1 MQAIKDI
8 TLQLSAETERQL
20 TDRIAWFYLRHLN
33 DADAKPAAALN
44 QLLTRGERAELPE
57 AQGTKE
63 KEARSG
69 PCTRKALLEA
79 QLYDTIS
86 SYTKQFEM
94 RDDGIPQ
101 SLRRQMNGRLSSFN
115 EQAARKLAENA
126 MNCIRQG
133 GSAAQTVQEMLT
145 VFDKA
150 VKRFAGDVDTAYT
163 QASWYCL
170 IKEYE
175 NEGHHRFRYVV
186 EEKKGLCD
194 ACLRQSDQT
203 YTLAELLKQ
212 NLLPP
217 LHPNC
222 RCALVPDDELPA
234 ADDRDAG
241 GFASRRMRAEGK
253 WYDAL
258 LRIPADAK
266 KLVSGVMAA
275 QQERLHRGT
284 LAGFADWFTLGIV
297 SGAWNG
303 MNERFAAL
311 TDDPSLYTAL
321 DWATMG
327 SAGMVK
333 RAVAPEEPLSLE
345 HWLNALGVA
354 SLALGAY
361 QMARNYAR
369 VSVDDVA
376 AFDKAVAAN
385 EPLTYNYYALEA
397 TSEDSLIVR
406 DVKYLDKHGYISW
419 KKVAPHNGFV
429 KGTERIEML
438 PEHFIIDRYG
448 GTGGKFAA
456 PFGTP
461 YEMRSLP
468 YFENVHAYH
477 VYRVVTPI
485 QVKTG
490 KIAPAFNLPGGG
502 IQYQLPMSIGKLI
515 EKGYLEVLTP

>member
-1 MQAIKDI
+1 M
-8 TLQLSAETERQL
+8 
-20 TDRIAWFYLRHLN
+20 N

-44 QLLTRGERAELPE
+44 QLLTQSERAELPE
-57 AQGTKE
+57 AQGAKE
-63 KEARSG
+63 KVARSG

-79 QLYDTIS
+79 QLYDTIN

-126 MNCIRQG
+126 MRCIRQG

-150 VKRFAGDVDTAYT
+150 VKRFAGDVATAYT

-186 EEKKGLCD
+186 EDKDGLCN
-194 ACLRQSDQT
+194 ACLLQSEQT

-234 ADDRDAG
+234 VDDRDAG
-241 GFASRRMRAEGK
+241 GRTRAEGN

-297 SGAWNG
+297 SGAWSG
-303 MNERFAAL
+303 MSERFAAL
-311 TDDPSLYTAL
+311 TDDPSLYAAL

-333 RAVAPEEPLSLE
+333 GAVAPEEPLSLE
-345 HWLNALGVA
+345 HWLNALGTA

-376 AFDKAVAAN
+376 AFDRAVKTRSVSSPAARSAADYSLKQEQQLIQQLELRHEKFTREN
-385 EPLTYNYYALEA
+385 IMRIEQLPSGKIVWLETGNNRAGFQHILAHVKQFQTQGITQDELADYIMDALTNGE
-397 TSEDSLIVR
+397 IVGMQGTR
-406 DVKYLDKHGYISW
+406 EIYESTYKGVTRR
-419 KKVAPHNGFV
+419 VAVTIGDNGFIV
-429 KGTERIEML
+429 GANPQSMPK
-438 PEHFIIDRYG
+438 
-448 GTGGKFAA
+448 
-456 PFGTP
+456 
-461 YEMRSLP
+461 
-468 YFENVHAYH
+468 
-477 VYRVVTPI
+477 
-485 QVKTG
+485 
-490 KIAPAFNLPGGG
+490 
-502 IQYQLPMSIGKLI
+502 
-515 EKGYLEVLTP
+515 

>member
-44 QLLTRGERAELPE
+44 QLLTQSERAELPE
-57 AQGTKE
+57 AQGAKE
-63 KEARSG
+63 KVARSG

-79 QLYDTIS
+79 QLYDTIN

-126 MNCIRQG
+126 MRCIRQG

-186 EEKKGLCD
+186 EDKDGLCN
-194 ACLRQSDQT
+194 ACLLQSEQT

-234 ADDRDAG
+234 VDDRDAG
-241 GFASRRMRAEGK
+241 GRTRAEGN

-297 SGAWNG
+297 SGAWSG
-303 MNERFAAL
+303 MSERFAAL

-333 RAVAPEEPLSLE
+333 GAVAPEEPLSLE
-345 HWLNALGVA
+345 HWLNALGTA
-354 SLALGAY
+354 SLALSVYSMTQNITKEVFETPRERTYVVEESAQRPTWRQSEIDGILDYPDHEA
-361 QMARNYAR
+361 QLSFKNGKR
-369 VSVDDVA
+369 VPYSTKSSVRPDFYREGSSVDYKNYDISTLKKRSNLVYNIRKQYFRREIELPLNTQQTFVIDVRGQDIA
-376 AFDKAVAAN
+376 EDILNQLYDKIVQQ
-385 EPLTYNYYALEA
+385 
-397 TSEDSLIVR
+397 TSPEIVIR
-406 DVKYLDKHGYISW
+406 F
-419 KKVAPHNGFV
+419 KVG
-429 KGTERIEML
+429 
-438 PEHFIIDRYG
+438 
-448 GTGGKFAA
+448 
-456 PFGTP
+456 
-461 YEMRSLP
+461 
-468 YFENVHAYH
+468 
-477 VYRVVTPI
+477 
-485 QVKTG
+485 
-490 KIAPAFNLPGGG
+490 
-502 IQYQLPMSIGKLI
+502 
-515 EKGYLEVLTP
+515 

>member
-44 QLLTRGERAELPE
+44 QLLTRGERAELPQ
-57 AQGTKE
+57 AQGAKE

-94 RDDGIPQ
+94 TDDGIPK
-101 SLRRQMNGRLSSFN
+101 SLRQQMNGRLASFN

-126 MNCIRQG
+126 VNCIRQG

-186 EEKKGLCD
+186 EDKDELCN
-194 ACLRQSDQT
+194 ACLLQSEQT
-203 YTLAELLKQ
+203 YTLSELLKQ

-217 LHPNC
+217 LHPDC

-234 ADDRDAG
+234 ADDRDSG
-241 GFASRRMRAEGK
+241 GFASRGKRAEGN

-266 KLVSGVMAA
+266 KLVSGVMTA
-275 QQERLHRGT
+275 QQERLRRGT

-297 SGAWNG
+297 SSAWNS
-303 MNERFAAL
+303 MSERFAAL

-333 RAVAPEEPLSLE
+333 GAVAPEEPLSLE
-345 HWLNALGVA
+345 HWLNALGTA

-376 AFDKAVAAN
+376 AFERAVKTRSVSSPAARSAADYSLKREQQLIQQLELRHEKFTREN
-385 EPLTYNYYALEA
+385 IMRIEQLPSGKIVWLETGNNRAGFQHILAHVKQFQTQGITQDELADYIMDALTNGE
-397 TSEDSLIVR
+397 IVGMQGTR
-406 DVKYLDKHGYISW
+406 EIYESTYKGVTRRIAVTIGN
-419 KKVAPHNGFV
+419 NGFIV
-429 KGTERIEML
+429 GANPQSMPK
-438 PEHFIIDRYG
+438 
-448 GTGGKFAA
+448 
-456 PFGTP
+456 
-461 YEMRSLP
+461 
-468 YFENVHAYH
+468 
-477 VYRVVTPI
+477 
-485 QVKTG
+485 
-490 KIAPAFNLPGGG
+490 
-502 IQYQLPMSIGKLI
+502 
-515 EKGYLEVLTP
+515 